1 MVIFYEKI
9 FSWFFVWVNFGDS
22 QIIFGTQAGRKN
34 VSVRADLPVVIR
46 CCLLRRK
53 EDGKLKAVE
62 KLSSTKR
69 KITFLDALG
78 LGLFPWPLLGFV
90 LIVKEALGAVFGIFW
105 TSLGLAQSKFLRRPL
120 VPRFY

>member
-22 QIIFGTQAGRKN
+22 QTIFGTQAGRKN
-34 VSVRADLPVVIR
+34 VPVRADLPVVIR
-46 CCLLRRK
+46 CLSLRWK
-53 EDGKLKAVE
+53 EDGKLKAVK

-78 LGLFPWPLLGFV
+78 LGLFPWPLLEFV